1 MECAGTGG
9 GLSGEGGQYQR
20 ERGLDR
26 DRGRLWDA
34 LPGAR
39 LSAQYTCLA
48 GLFRS
53 ISYLVSFA
61 RFGCKLPPLVIVH
74 GRLILMLLFC
84 SIFNVC
90 VGLQLF
96 TYKSDVNTAPLAQR
110 FMFNFPAVKSPFLHR
125 QLSTKAQNDSM
136 EKRRVRPL

>member
-26 DRGRLWDA
+26 DQGRLWDA

-39 LSAQYTCLA
+39 LSAQYTCLWQ
-48 GLFRS
+48 GF
-53 ISYLVSFA
+53 SYQYHIWCPLLDLVA
-61 RFGCKLPPLVIVH
+61 NC
-74 GRLILMLLFC
+74 RLILMLLFC
-84 SIFNVC
+84 SRFNVC
-90 VGLQLF
+90 DGLQLF